1 MLSATLRTR
10 QEGRSNMVQ
19 KIIHINQ
26 HVIKRN
32 RKHGTDDP
40 PITVKTSKNNTYC
53 RSLKIDGP
61 CELMYTP
68 FHPLSC
74 GAQVY
79 IKTQSDV
86 LMEGIEE

>member
-1 MLSATLRTR
+1 
-10 QEGRSNMVQ
+10 MVQ

-26 HVIKRN
+26 HIIKRN

-40 PITVKTSKNNTYC
+40 PITVKTYKKNTYC

-61 CELMYTP
+61 CELMYNP
-68 FHPLSC
+68 DNPLSC
-74 GAQVY
+74 GAHVY
-79 IKTQSDV
+79 IKTRSNV

>member
-1 MLSATLRTR
+1 
-10 QEGRSNMVQ
+10 MVQ

-40 PITVKTSKNNTYC
+40 PITVKTYEKNTYC
-53 RSLKIDGP
+53 RRVKIKGSS
-61 CELMYTP
+61 ELMYTP
-68 FHPLSC
+68 NNPLPC